1 MYTTCKYCHTEM
13 IKICKACKDIINDPK
28 KDAVI
33 HHGNIIHTSCALDET
48 RKDRWKKK
56 NVFAVVN

>member
-1 MYTTCKYCHTEM
+1 M
-13 IKICKACKDIINDPK
+13 IKNCKVCKDIINDPK